1 MTHLARMLMEKMEH
15 LKDLWESKQEYF
27 FNTLKTPHKKVKP
40 ILE

>member
-1 MTHLARMLMEKMEH
+1 MTHLARMFMGKMGH

-27 FNTLKTPHKKVKP
+27 SNTLKTPQKKVEP